1 MTTNRSIWL
10 IGTPWLPVE
19 ALEDLEA
26 LEGLDHWRTLTEMPA
41 GLIVR
46 IVLWLLVLLVTF
58 AWLMMMVKKMMM

>member
-1 MTTNRSIWL
+1 MTTKRSICL

-19 ALEDLEA
+19 ALED
-26 LEGLDHWRTLTEMPA
+26 LDHWRTLTEMPA